1 MGGRD
6 RISQCIS
13 VTIVAIWRCLT
24 LEAWKIDAISNATNS
39 NQHQTLRIESEFK
52 RDSAAVIY
60 AAVIWWDAVSDCG
73 ADRCVSCVHEA
84 NSRSA
89 SFTLLLFKVQQ

>member
-13 VTIVAIWRCLT
+13 VAIVAIWRCLT
-24 LEAWKIDAISNATNS
+24 LEAWKNDTINSATNS
-39 NQHQTLRIESEFK
+39 TWHLTLRIESEFK
-52 RDSAAVIY
+52 RDLAAVIY
-60 AAVIWWDAVSDCG
+60 AAEIWWDVVLDCG

-84 NSRSA
+84 NSRST
-89 SFTLLLFKVQQ
+89 SLTLFLFKVQQ